1 MIISITTIIVITV
14 LLLIL
19 ILISIIIITMFFFLR
34 GLCVAGFNW
43 GFGFRSSLFRG
54 VFEAVGCLQGFVGVR
69 KFLLGLAGF
78 HKLYRILHLLF

>member
-1 MIISITTIIVITV
+1 MIISITIIIVITV

-19 ILISIIIITMFFFLR
+19 ILFIAISMIISIIIITMFFLR

-69 KFLLGLAGF
+69 K
-78 HKLYRILHLLF
+78 YC

>member
-34 GLCVAGFNW
+34 GLCVAGL
-43 GFGFRSSLFRG
+43 FRSSLFRG

-69 KFLLGLAGF
+69 KFC
-78 HKLYRILHLLF
+78 